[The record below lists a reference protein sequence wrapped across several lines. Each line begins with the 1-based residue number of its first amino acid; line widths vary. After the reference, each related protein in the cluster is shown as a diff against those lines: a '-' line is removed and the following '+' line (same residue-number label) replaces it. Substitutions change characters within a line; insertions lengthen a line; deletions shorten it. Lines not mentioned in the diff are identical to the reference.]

1 MLEKLP
7 AVLADAEMQ
16 PYAFHIGVLGF
27 PAGAVSV
34 VSGKGLYGRFW

>member
-16 PYAFHIGVLGF
+16 PYAFHISVLGF

-34 VSGKGLYGRFW
+34 VSVNFQEIANR